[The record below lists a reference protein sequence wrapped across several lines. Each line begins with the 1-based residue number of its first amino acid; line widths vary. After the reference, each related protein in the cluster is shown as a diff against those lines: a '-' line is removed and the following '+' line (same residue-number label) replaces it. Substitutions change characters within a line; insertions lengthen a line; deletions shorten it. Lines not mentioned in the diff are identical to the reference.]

1 MLFCSIVCDFIYLNS
16 LQLFLFLETK
26 HNVWFN
32 SNVATLF
39 YFIRELR
46 TSVKTQ
52 KNVLLKCYKPA
63 LVQYLVKS

>member
-52 KNVLLKCYKPA
+52 KTFY
-63 LVQYLVKS
+63 